1 MNELFK
7 TLAAHVE
14 REAKTVASHFR
25 SYAIDMAADATLAKL
40 LTAASV
46 ALQAVHEHLERRRE
60 DGVKPLFEVKRYDY
74 APIPTAK
81 QEPLVTPPNDYGNR
95 DFRKRYGFID
105 PLPIIM
111 GRPPNKND
119 CFAIGAAHDMQ
130 LAEGRWWRQCTKC
143 HALEC
148 PKCGNVQNL
157 HFLGSECTGCDVCNN
172 LPSLTESSVSD
183 IGNWLVPPGWYFAR
197 RGGGLWSCC
206 HGPMGQWHHIEEQSL
221 VYVQQND
228 KPGYL
233 YCREH
238 APLHSAPP
246 VGQPVKL
253 QEALASSVD
262 KVESFVVSGHITS
275 DQPFELTLAP
285 DVGMGVYSV
294 MHNARVGTVQ
304 FESVQ
309 VEGKEPA
316 PYSELLREF
325 QAGYV
330 MHCPKGKNVTVRGK
344 LMGVGMSRRLTM
356 QFFGRKLR
364 FD

>member
-25 SYAIDMAADATLAKL
+25 SYAIDMTADATLAKL

-60 DGVKPLFEVKRYDY
+60 DGKPSEAVKIKAHP
-74 APIPTAK
+74 APSTPSLGAGAGWTTAAL
-81 QEPLVTPPNDYGNR
+81 EWPCVGHNHN
-95 DFRKRYGFID
+95 I
-105 PLPIIM
+105 
-111 GRPPNKND
+111 
-119 CFAIGAAHDMQ
+119 AIGDY
-130 LAEGRWWRQCTKC
+130 
-143 HALEC
+143 
-148 PKCGNVQNL
+148 V
-157 HFLGSECTGCDVCNN
+157 
-172 LPSLTESSVSD
+172 
-183 IGNWLVPPGWYFAR
+183 YFSPL
-197 RGGGLWSCC
+197 GGGTT
-206 HGPMGQWHHIEEQSL
+206 
-221 VYVQQND
+221 
-228 KPGYL
+228 
-233 YCREH
+233 YCRKH
-238 APLHSAPP
+238 APLYDAPP

-253 QEALASSVD
+253 QETLASSVD
-262 KVESFVVSGHITS
+262 KVEGLSFVVSGLVTS

-285 DVGMGVYSV
+285 DVGMGLYSL

-309 VEGKEPA
+309 VEGKEPV

-330 MHCPKGKNVTVRGK
+330 MHCPKVKNVTVRGK
-344 LMGVGMSRRLTM
+344 LMGVGMSHRLTM